1 MAELRVQR
9 QLSAILAADV
19 AGYSRLIE
27 LDEEGTLARLKELR
41 RTLIDPKIH
50 EHRGRIVK
58 TMGDGLLVQFA
69 SVVDAV
75 QCAVDI
81 QRLVTEQ
88 QTGNAPDRRIEFR
101 VGVNTGDI
109 VIDGEDI
116 QGDGVNVAARL
127 EGLCE
132 PGGICVSSLVYE
144 YVRDKLNIAFEDVGE
159 QQLKN
164 IARPVRVHK
173 VKATAVSPRHALAPA
188 PSDKPSIA
196 VLPFVNMSG
205 DPEQQYFS
213 DGITEDLITELS
225 RFRSLLVI
233 ARNSSFQYRAATD
246 VKRIS
251 RELGVQYLVEGSVR
265 RSSNRL
271 RITAQLVDATG
282 SHLWAEHYD
291 RDLQDV
297 FTVQDELAR
306 AIAATVE
313 GRMAASGAERSR
325 RKPTSDLVAYDC
337 FLQGREAIERRGDH
351 DAALRLLR
359 RAVEL
364 DPNFSQAHAWLARV
378 CIFMLHYTLDVQWLN
393 EAIEIAR
400 KAVSL
405 DEADAVGHA
414 MLGYALMFGAQ
425 HDLAALH
432 IERAIA
438 LNPMDVRI
446 TSKHALLL
454 VFTGK
459 GDEAVSSLDADLRR
473 DPFPPAWFWDFR
485 GIALFQAGKY
495 EEAINALNHL
505 TVLYP
510 WDYTYLAAA
519 HAHLGFKDR
528 ARAYVQKILSTHPN
542 YAISK
547 ITILE
552 PYKDPADLARVV
564 DGLRKAG
571 LSE

>member
-1 MAELRVQR
+1 M
-9 QLSAILAADV
+9 
-19 AGYSRLIE
+19 GK
-27 LDEEGTLARLKELR
+27 DEAGTLAALKALR
-41 RTLIDPKIH
+41 TEVIDPKVA
-50 EHRGRIVK
+50 EYSGRVFK
-58 TMGDGLLVQFA
+58 STGDGCLAEFP
-69 SVVDAV
+69 SVVNAV
-75 QCAVDI
+75 ACATNI
-81 QRLVTEQ
+81 QREMAERNPNKPQ
-88 QTGNAPDRRIEFR
+88 GNAIQLRIGIN
-101 VGVNTGDI
+101 VGDI
-109 VIDGEDI
+109 VVDDGDVF
-116 QGDGVNVAARL
+116 GDGVNVAARV
-127 EGLCE
+127 ESIAP
-132 PGGICVSSLVYE
+132 PGGIALTE
-144 YVRDKLNIAFEDVGE
+144 TAREHLGTKLKLDFTDTGTHS
-159 QQLKN
+159 LKN
-164 IARPVRVHK
+164 IERPVRVFTIGREGTR
-173 VKATAVSPRHALAPA
+173 VYTPESTNTN
-188 PSDKPSIA
+188 KPSIA
-196 VLPFVNMSG
+196 ILPLVNMNG

-213 DGITEDLITELS
+213 DGITEDIITELS

-233 ARNSSFQYRAATD
+233 ARNSSFQYRTATD
-246 VKRIS
+246 VKRIN

-271 RITAQLVDATG
+271 RITAQLVDASG
-282 SHLWAEHYD
+282 NHLWAEHYD
-291 RDLQDV
+291 RDMQDI
-297 FTVQDELAR
+297 FAVQDELAR
-306 AIAATVE
+306 AIAATIE

-351 DAALRLLR
+351 DTALRLLR

-378 CIFMLHYTLDVQWLN
+378 CIFMLHYTLELQWLN

-414 MLGYALMFGAQ
+414 MLGYALIFGAQ
-425 HDLAALH
+425 HDFAALH

-485 GIALFQAGKY
+485 GIALFQSGKY
-495 EEAINALNHL
+495 EEAIKSLNHL
-505 TVLYP
+505 TTLYP
-510 WDYTYLAAA
+510 WDYHYLAAA
-519 HAHLGFKDR
+519 NAHLGFDER

-547 ITILE
+547 IAILE
-552 PYKDPADLARVV
+552 PYKEPADLERLI

-571 LSE
+571 LPE